1 MRLLGIDYGTKRVG
15 VALSDEAG
23 VFAYPHSVIKNS
35 KNLSKDIVAICKK
48 ENVGKI
54 ILGESL
60 NFKGKCNDI
69 VCETDVLKKILE
81 KETGLPVI
89 YENEVLSSAEAERI
103 QGKNEML
110 DASAAA
116 VILRSYIDR
125 HR

>member
-15 VALSDEAG
+15 IALSDEAG
-23 VFAYPHSVIKNS
+23 IFAYPHSVLKNS
-35 KNLSKDIVAICKK
+35 KNLSKDIIDICKK

-54 ILGESL
+54 VMGESRDY
-60 NFKGKCNDI
+60 KGKCNEI
-69 VCETDVLKKILE
+69 VSETDVLKKIIE

-89 YENEVLSSAEAERI
+89 YENEVLTSAEAERI
-103 QGKNEML
+103 QGKNDML

-125 HR
+125 NK